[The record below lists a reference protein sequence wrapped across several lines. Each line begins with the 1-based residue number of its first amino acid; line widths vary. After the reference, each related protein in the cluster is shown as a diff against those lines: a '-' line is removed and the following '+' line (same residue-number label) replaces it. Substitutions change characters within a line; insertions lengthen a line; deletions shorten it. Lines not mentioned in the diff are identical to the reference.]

1 MMNDV
6 RKQKQS
12 GYKHMKITVEI
23 DDNLTEEE
31 ITIHCR
37 ELNDEVISLQ
47 KRISEA
53 IQSKMMLNVTKGELE
68 YYLNLPEILFF
79 ETADSIVAVHT
90 KGQIFETRMK
100 LYELEEL
107 LPASAM
113 IWLSAHSRR
122 LWLHSSARTS
132 VCRALPTP

>member
-1 MMNDV
+1 
-6 RKQKQS
+6 
-12 GYKHMKITVEI
+12 MKITVEI

-68 YYLNLPEILFF
+68 YYLNLPEILFLRR
-79 ETADSIVAVHT
+79 
-90 KGQIFETRMK
+90 QIPSLRCIRRDR
-100 LYELEEL
+100 
-107 LPASAM
+107 S
-113 IWLSAHSRR
+113 SRR
-122 LWLHSSARTS
+122 G
-132 VCRALPTP
+132 

>member
-68 YYLNLPEILFF
+68 YYL
-79 ETADSIVAVHT
+79 DR
-90 KGQIFETRMK
+90 K
-100 LYELEEL
+100 
-107 LPASAM
+107 
-113 IWLSAHSRR
+113 
-122 LWLHSSARTS
+122 S
-132 VCRALPTP
+132 VV